1 MKTIQHVNN
10 TNTKMVRDERW
21 QETDGLNKKKE
32 KKEAI
37 NQNAHFINSINIK
50 KMVEVNQSHHTFFSN
65 YTI

>member
-1 MKTIQHVNN
+1 MKTIQHVNNTNN

-37 NQNAHFINSINIK
+37 NQNAHFINSIDIK
-50 KMVEVNQSHHTFFSN
+50 KWWR
-65 YTI
+65 